1 MHTYLFGFFIAYIL
15 ITMVC
20 PMWRVYRRYGQKVFV
35 LPNDDSAQGFIG
47 KVLKSL
53 TFAIFM
59 MLIIR
64 AFIPG
69 WRPFLL
75 PIHYFELESLLWAGL
90 VFLHLSLVLIVI
102 AQHQMN
108 KSWRVG
114 FDESQNTEL
123 VTKGLFRYSRN
134 PVFLGMLTTM
144 LGLFLALPNAV
155 TLVVLCL
162 YFVVIQ
168 IQVRLEEEYLSK
180 AHGEAYRNYQ
190 PGTRRWL

>member
-1 MHTYLFGFFIAYIL
+1 MPIYLFCFFIAYIL
-15 ITMVC
+15 ITMVW
-20 PMWRVYRRYGQKVFV
+20 PMWRVYRLTGKKVFV

-47 KVLKSL
+47 KVLKRL
-53 TFAIFM
+53 TLAILVV
-59 MLIIR
+59 LIIN

-75 PIHYFELESLLWAGL
+75 PVHFLELESLLWAGL
-90 VFLHLSLVLIVI
+90 VFLHLSLILIVI
-102 AQHQMN
+102 AQRHMS

-114 FDESQNTEL
+114 FVENQNTEL

-190 PGTRRWL
+190 LSTRRWM